1 MPRTRPAA
9 VVAALLAVAAV
20 SGCGDQG
27 ILRLGADEL
36 TEPACATTRDIPADE
51 LTDAARLSCRPV
63 GSTILF
69 PSGDRIAISGGGGTV
84 AAEGDDATRY
94 AYEDVGDH
102 GVIAARYTA
111 DCSDV
116 ETWGPDK
123 ALTKVRAAF
132 GARWP
137 CDPE

>member
-9 VVAALLAVAAV
+9 VVAAFLAVAAM

-36 TEPACATTRDIPADE
+36 TEPPCAKTRDIPADG

-63 GSTILF
+63 GSTIVF
-69 PSGDRIAISGGGGTV
+69 PSGDRIAIAGGGTV
-84 AAEGDDATRY
+84 AAAGDGTTRY

-102 GVIAARYTA
+102 GVIAARYAA

-116 ETWGPDK
+116 ETWGPAE

-132 GARWP
+132 GERWP